1 VSSAR
6 GSCQLAARRRLGLEP
21 FPPGLAVGTAL
32 GRLEEVLEGNVNE
45 CEPRLGEQLVRVPE
59 LTANVHPAALL
70 VADPRANTQRPVDR
84 DRSAVAQEHPAGDR
98 RESVPGRKEA
108 AGLVDQCRDEPS
120 VHETGAA
127 LVALVEREGRL
138 VPVGS
143 LGLRLREVEAD
154 RIVAA
159 AKAGGVVVRR
169 DLQRMPPRSKCAL
182 KKFSDPDVAIADE
195 AEISSASVAA
205 ATICAKR

>member
-1 VSSAR
+1 M
-6 GSCQLAARRRLGLEP
+6 LE
-21 FPPGLAVGTAL
+21 
-32 GRLEEVLEGNVNE
+32 RNVNE
-45 CEPRLGEQLVRVPE
+45 REPRLGEQLVRVPE

-70 VADPRANTQRPVDR
+70 VADPRVNTQRPVDR

-98 RESVPGRKEA
+98 REPVPGRKEA
-108 AGLVDQCRDEPS
+108 ACFVDQRRDEPT
-120 VHETGAA
+120 VHETGTA

>member
-1 VSSAR
+1 MKEHSVRLGQELLAVSKGRRDLDSAAPL
-6 GSCQLAARRRLGLEP
+6 GGHARR
-21 FPPGLAVGTAL
+21 
-32 GRLEEVLEGNVNE
+32 
-45 CEPRLGEQLVRVPE
+45 
-59 LTANVHPAALL
+59 
-70 VADPRANTQRPVDR
+70 DPQRAVDR
-84 DRSAVAQEHPAGDR
+84 SGPAEADRDPGGHGRKA
-98 RESVPGRKEA
+98 VPGRKEA

-138 VPVGS
+138 VAVGS

-159 AKAGGVVVRR
+159 AEAGGVVVRR